1 MICGD
6 TFGVILSI
14 AQQLDHIGFKPDA
27 EQGGQA
33 TTPFA

>member
-1 MICGD
+1 MCGD
-6 TFGVILSI
+6 MFGVILSI

-33 TTPFA
+33 ATQFA